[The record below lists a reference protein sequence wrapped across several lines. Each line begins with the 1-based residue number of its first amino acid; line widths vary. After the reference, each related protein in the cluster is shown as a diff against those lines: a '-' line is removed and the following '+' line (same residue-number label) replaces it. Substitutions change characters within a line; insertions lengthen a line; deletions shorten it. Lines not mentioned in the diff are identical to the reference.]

1 MKEFTL
7 LTIDTSTKFASVSLS
22 HNYKIL
28 HNIDWFSD
36 QNHSLELMPNVQKCL
51 EASEK
56 KVSEITHLAVALG
69 PGGFSSL
76 RVGISTALGI
86 SLPNSILTL
95 GIPTFSL
102 EFFEY
107 KNSYDN
113 LVAFLPAGRNKYAW
127 KKYKNPLTFLPD
139 GVDSSEEISK
149 MLSAES
155 YICGESAKELSEII
169 EFDNVVANKTP
180 TRSSINF
187 IKTIKEIIEK
197 NLLNEYQLIEPI
209 YSRPPNITKTKK
221 LLPKWRIN

>member
-7 LTIDTSTKFASVSLS
+7 LTIDTSTKFASVSIS

-28 HNIDWFSD
+28 HNIEWFSE
-36 QNHSLELMPNVQKCL
+36 QNHSIELMPNVQKCL
-51 EASEK
+51 DASEK
-56 KVSEITHLAVALG
+56 KVSEITHIGVALG

-86 SLPNSILTL
+86 SLPNSIITL
-95 GIPTFSL
+95 GIPTFL
-102 EFFEY
+102 IEFFEY

-113 LVAFLPAGRNKYAW
+113 LIAFLPAGRNKYAW
-127 KKYKNPLTFLPD
+127 KKYKNTMTFLPD
-139 GVDSSEEISK
+139 GVDTSDEISK
-149 MLSAES
+149 MLSAKS

-169 EFDNVVANKTP
+169 EFDNVVANKNP
-180 TRSSINF
+180 TRSSISF

-197 NLLNEYQLIEPI
+197 NLLNQYQLIEPI

-221 LLPKWRIN
+221 QLSKWRTN